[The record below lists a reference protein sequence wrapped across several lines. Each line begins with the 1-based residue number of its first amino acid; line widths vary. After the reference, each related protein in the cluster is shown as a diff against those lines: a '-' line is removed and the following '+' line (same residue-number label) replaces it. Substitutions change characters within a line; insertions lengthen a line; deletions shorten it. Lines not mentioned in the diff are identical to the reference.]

1 MKSTPSAA
9 GRHSMA
15 TRSYRLAGL
24 VKKVERQR
32 VNDDPPA
39 ESIHRTLPQHLV
51 ASPENKAKDFQSCNS
66 DIYFDR
72 VKGKTGECFGV
83 SHPIVPKVFH
93 SFFLSFFPFHSFIL
107 LPFQKLSWY
116 HTQTARKG
124 RFKIEKNYLKTEN
137 SFTSVLQFIKSYG
150 EATSQQIAFFLFFFS
165 FFLSSFSVSHASPLL
180 IRWH

>member
-15 TRSYRLAGL
+15 TRSNRLAEL

-32 VNDDPPA
+32 ENGDPPA
-39 ESIHRTLPQHLV
+39 ESISRTLPQHLV
-51 ASPENKAKDFQSCNS
+51 ASPDNKAKDFQSCNS

-93 SFFLSFFPFHSFIL
+93 SFFPFHPFIL
-107 LPFQKLSWY
+107 LPFQKGSWY
-116 HTQTARKG
+116 HNTDSEKG
-124 RFKIEKNYLKTEN
+124 KVSNEN
-137 SFTSVLQFIKSYG
+137 SFTSVLRFIKSYT
-150 EATSQQIAFFLFFFS
+150 EATL
-165 FFLSSFSVSHASPLL
+165 
-180 IRWH
+180 